1 MKVIHKLGMLVLLLA
16 ASAMAI
22 ASGADVHLDKAPIDL
37 KNTASLQR
45 GAKLF
50 TSRCL
55 ACHGASYMRY
65 NRLRDIG
72 MSEDQIKKDLEL
84 PEDVKL
90 GSTMQAAMDAN
101 SAKLAFGEA
110 PPDLSVIARSRS
122 ADWLYTY
129 MRTFYADPGRAS
141 GWNNLVFPSV
151 GMPFVLAD
159 LQGKQVLHVENRK
172 GHEVK
177 KLVLETPGTM
187 CTAGNSL
194 CIAGYDAA
202 IADLTNYLVFM
213 SDPSKMVRYDLGYIV
228 LGFLFVLFV
237 LLYALKKELWKDIH

>member
-1 MKVIHKLGMLVLLLA
+1 MKAIKILWILVLLLTA
-16 ASAMAI
+16 PAMAL
-22 ASGADVHLDKAPIDL
+22 ASEAGIRLDKAPVDL

-50 TSRCL
+50 ANRCL
-55 ACHGASYMRY
+55 ACHGAIHMRY

-72 MSEDQIKKDLEL
+72 MTEEMIKKELEL

-90 GSTMQAAMDAN
+90 SSTMQAVMDAN
-101 SAKLAFGEA
+101 SAKLAFGVS

-129 MRTFYADPGRAS
+129 MRTFYVDPSRAS
-141 GWNNLVFPSV
+141 GWNNTTFPNV

-159 LQGKQVLHVENRK
+159 LQGKQVLRVENHQ

-177 KLVLETPGTM
+177 KLVLESLGTM
-187 CTAGNSL
+187 CTAGYSM
-194 CIAGYDAA
+194 CTAGYDAT

-213 SDPSKMVRYDLGYIV
+213 SDPSKLVRSELGYIV
-228 LGFLFVLFV
+228 LGFLLVLFV
-237 LLYALKKELWKDIH
+237 LIFALKKELWKDIH

>member
-1 MKVIHKLGMLVLLLA
+1 MRIIHKLGMLALLLT
-16 ASAMAI
+16 ASAMAL
-22 ASGADVHLDKAPIDL
+22 ASEGGVHLDKAPIDL

-55 ACHGASYMRY
+55 ACHSASYMRY

-110 PPDLSVIARSRS
+110 PPDLSVFAR
-122 ADWLYTY
+122 
-129 MRTFYADPGRAS
+129 
-141 GWNNLVFPSV
+141 
-151 GMPFVLAD
+151 
-159 LQGKQVLHVENRK
+159 
-172 GHEVK
+172 
-177 KLVLETPGTM
+177 
-187 CTAGNSL
+187 
-194 CIAGYDAA
+194 
-202 IADLTNYLVFM
+202 
-213 SDPSKMVRYDLGYIV
+213 
-228 LGFLFVLFV
+228 
-237 LLYALKKELWKDIH
+237 